1 MLEKLQKNW
10 WLIAVRGILGILF
23 GLVALFSPMVIIFS
37 LLTIFSLF
45 AVLSGVFIVTLAI
58 LGEVDNR
65 MIRIIEGIIF
75 IAVGA
80 IVIFNPVSAL
90 GGLMIFI
97 AAWAILSGLLE
108 IFGAIKLRKIISN
121 EWYMILNGIISIIFG
136 IIMFANLI
144 EGAAVLMMV
153 FGAFMLLSGI
163 FILVLSFKIKNFKIQ

>member
-10 WLIAVRGILGILF
+10 WLMAIRGILGILF

-45 AVLSGVFIVTLAI
+45 AVLSGVFIVTLAV

-65 MIRIIEGIIF
+65 IIRIIEGIIF
-75 IAVGA
+75 IVVGA

-97 AAWAILSGLLE
+97 AAWAILSGLLQ
-108 IFGAIKLRKIISN
+108 IIGAIKLRKIITN
-121 EWYMILNGIISIIFG
+121 EWFMILNGIISIIFG
-136 IIMFANLI
+136 LILAANLI
-144 EGAAVLMMV
+144 EGAAVLMML
-153 FGAFMLLSGI
+153 FGAFMLLSGLFTLI
-163 FILVLSFKIKNFKIQ
+163 LSFKIKNFKVQ